1 MSESFQ
7 VLVKNENETE
17 VMAAKIAANCQA
29 GDLLILDG
37 DLGAGKTHFVKW
49 FVESLHA
56 KDRVTSPT
64 FSIAN
69 FYRTDRC
76 NVLHIDLYRIST
88 VNEFI
93 DLGLDDYFGRSIT
106 LIEWGEKFSSCFDEY
121 LLISLHVNEDNSRLI
136 TVSCKG
142 EKYRSL
148 TSRLTDE
155 TKGVIC

>member
-17 VMAAKIAANCQA
+17 AMAAKIAANCQA

-93 DLGLDDYFGRSIT
+93 DLGLDDYFGRSVT

-121 LLISLHVNEDNSRLI
+121 LFISLHVNEDNSRLM

-148 TSRLTDE
+148 TGRLTDE

>member
-7 VLVKNENETE
+7 VSVRNEHETQQ
-17 VMAAKIAANCQA
+17 MAAKIAGNCRM

-37 DLGAGKTHFVKW
+37 DLGAGKTHFTKW

-76 NVLHIDLYRIST
+76 DVLHIDLYRIST
-88 VNEFI
+88 VNEFV
-93 DLGLDDYFGRSIT
+93 DLGLDDYFCQSVT
-106 LIEWGEKFSSCFDEY
+106 LIEWGKKFSSYFEEY
-121 LLISLHVNEDNSRLI
+121 VLISLQMNGDSSRLI

-142 EKYRSL
+142 ERYGSL
-148 TSRLTDE
+148 IDRLTAE
-155 TKGVIC
+155 TKGVTC